1 MPAGPAIAAPRPW
14 GTATWLALHERFVA
28 RARQG
33 DVDVLFLGDSISAFF
48 PVAGADAWDR
58 AIAPLGSVVDF
69 GIEGDRT
76 QFVLWRVLHGELDG
90 SNARVVVLMIGTN
103 NLAAATPDSVAGG
116 IAAIVGAIRAR
127 LPDAVVV
134 LNAILPR
141 GAPDDP
147 VRAKIAAVNARIATL
162 ADETHVRWLDAGP
175 AFLEPDGTLV
185 PGAMR
190 DGLHPAEAGYEIWAA
205 ALAPLL
211 RAALGK

>member
-1 MPAGPAIAAPRPW
+1 MPAPRPW
-14 GTATWLALHERFVA
+14 GTPAWLALHEQFVA
-28 RARQG
+28 RARRG

-48 PVAGADAWDR
+48 PDAGAEAWER
-58 AIAPLGSVVDF
+58 EIVPLGNVVDF

-90 SNARVVVLMIGTN
+90 TNARVVVLMVGTN
-103 NLAAATPDSVAGG
+103 NLAASPPDAVAGG
-116 IAAIVGAIRAR
+116 IAAIVDAIRAR
-127 LPDAVVV
+127 LPNAVVI

-147 VRAKIAAVNARIATL
+147 VREKLAAVNARIAAL
-162 ADETHVRWLDAGP
+162 ADGTHVRWLDAGP
-175 AFLEPDGTLV
+175 SFLEPDGTLV

-190 DGLHPAEAGYEIWAA
+190 DGLHPAEPGYELWAA

-211 RAALGK
+211 RDALGK